1 MGNYNTGHEYFQA
14 FISEAELEYCSEAEL
29 EYIESQSIMNISDF
43 LVFNYFKDNKR
54 LLHSASY
61 LFFYLKTVII
71 FMLIEINLTPSIQ
84 IPVFY

>member
-1 MGNYNTGHEYFQA
+1 MVIIIVLYMGNYNTGHEYFQA
-14 FISEAELEYCSEAEL
+14 FISEAEL

-61 LFFYLKTVII
+61 HFFNLKTVII
-71 FMLIEINLTPSIQ
+71 FHVNRD
-84 IPVFY
+84 